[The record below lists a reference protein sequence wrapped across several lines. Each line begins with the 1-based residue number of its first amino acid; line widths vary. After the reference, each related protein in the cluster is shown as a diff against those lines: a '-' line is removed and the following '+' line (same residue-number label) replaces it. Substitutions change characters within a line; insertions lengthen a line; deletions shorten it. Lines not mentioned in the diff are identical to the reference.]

1 MSKNIITGIDI
12 GTHSIKVIIAQAS
25 DHGAPLIL
33 GTGIKST
40 HGLKNGYVTNSR
52 EVAKSLQIAISKAE
66 QMANI
71 EVDSAYLAIGGIG
84 LNSIYTKADIAIARA
99 EGQINDAD
107 IEKVLEKAV
116 LKAQKQL
123 VNRRVLHKIPLSFKV
138 DGQEVLGEAKGLRG
152 NKLSADVMLV
162 TTLEPHYLNL
172 KEVVESLGIDVLDVL
187 ASPVAASL
195 VVLSKEQKEAGCV
208 LANIGAETVSIIVY
222 EDGIPISLK
231 VFPTG
236 SADITSEIAL
246 KLQVPLSQAEEMK
259 RGAIYDQSIPQ
270 KKLDDI
276 ISSRLKEMF
285 TLIRAHLKEI
295 DKDGLLPAG
304 VILTGGGVGLAH
316 IKDLARVALKL
327 PSELAQLKVVGKS
340 LKDSTWAVA
349 YGLCLYGAG
358 ETDSSRL
365 QLPFKIKDFFSSV
378 LKHFMP

>member
-259 RGAIYDQSIPQ
+259 RGALYDQSIPQ

-358 ETDSSRL
+358 EAGSSRL
-365 QLPFKIKDFFSSV
+365 QVPFKIKDFFSSV